1 MAKDKD
7 QEIFVEPEFIEK
19 DFLQSEKERA
29 KTTIVVF
36 LLAAALGLFSGY
48 LFLIIGIWY
57 VGLLLM
63 FLFIISFKRL
73 VQALHLKMPQR
84 GSQVFILVMVFI
96 LTWII
101 FWTVFLN
108 PPVNSLGGVSLNPP
122 VNSLGGHGPQP
133 SPIEVYNPQTSLWLG
148 LKTNSSGAYQY
159 SISQNGVLSLRI
171 YVSYIMPIN
180 NLTITVSSDGSAA
193 SPVAIHYF
201 NNYAYF
207 NESVVPTL
215 YVFYIDVIVHGTSY
229 FTSLQLNIN
238 S

>member
-29 KTTIVVF
+29 KSTIVMF

-48 LFLIIGIWY
+48 LFLIGIWY

-73 VQALHLKMPQR
+73 IQALHLKMPKR

-101 FWTVFLN
+101 FWTI
-108 PPVNSLGGVSLNPP
+108 SLNPP
-122 VNSLGGHGPQP
+122 ISSVGGPQV
-133 SPIEVYNPQTSLWLG
+133 SSIQVYNPQTSSWSAMAQSNG
-148 LKTNSSGAYQY
+148 VYHY
-159 SISQNGVLSLRI
+159 SITQNGVLSLRVYI
-171 YVSYIMPIN
+171 SYITPISN
-180 NLTITVSSDGSAA
+180 VTITVSNSA
-193 SPVAIHYF
+193 SPLTINYF
-201 NNYAYF
+201 HNYAYF
-207 NESVVPTL
+207 NESVQPAL
-215 YVFYIDVIVHGTSY
+215 YVFNVEIFIHDTEYTS
-229 FTSLQLNIN
+229 TLQLQIL
-238 S
+238 SA

>member
-29 KTTIVVF
+29 KSTIVMF

-48 LFLIIGIWY
+48 LFLIGIWY

-73 VQALHLKMPQR
+73 IQALHLKMPQR

-101 FWTVFLN
+101 FWTV
-108 PPVNSLGGVSLNPP
+108 SLNPP
-122 VNSLGGHGPQP
+122 VSSVGGPQV
-133 SPIEVYNPQTSLWLG
+133 SSIQVYNPSTSSW
-148 LKTNSSGAYQY
+148 SSLAESNGIYHY
-159 SISQNGVLSLRI
+159 SITQNGVLSMRLYI
-171 YVSYIMPIN
+171 SYITTIN
-180 NLTITVSSDGSAA
+180 NVTITVSSAGSTA
-193 SPVAIHYF
+193 SPVTFNYF

-207 NESVVPTL
+207 NESVVPSL
-215 YVFYIDVIVHGTSY
+215 YVFNVDVTVHGTSY
-229 FTSLQLNIN
+229 LSSLQVQFL
-238 S
+238 SA

>member
-29 KTTIVVF
+29 KSTIVMF
-36 LLAAALGLFSGY
+36 LLAAVLGLFSGY
-48 LFLIIGIWY
+48 LFLIGIWY

-101 FWTVFLN
+101 FWTI
-108 PPVNSLGGVSLNPP
+108 SLNPP
-122 VNSLGGHGPQP
+122 VSSVGGPQV
-133 SPIEVYNPQTSLWLG
+133 SSIQVYNPQISSWSSLAESNG
-148 LKTNSSGAYQY
+148 IYHY
-159 SISQNGVLSLRI
+159 SITQNGVLSMRLYI
-171 YVSYIMPIN
+171 SYITTIN
-180 NLTITVSSDGSAA
+180 NVTITVSSGGSSA
-193 SPVAIHYF
+193 SPVVFNYY

-207 NESVVPTL
+207 NESVVPSL
-215 YVFYIDVIVHGTSY
+215 YVFNVDVTVHGTSY
-229 FTSLQLNIN
+229 LSSLQVQFLTA
-238 S
+238 